1 MKDPS
6 VLKNRGGILLVIDKE
21 IKQLNRDLSRQYSI
35 LKELSMNYPH
45 VTVHGLSILDYLDF
59 SEHQCRIEKENQLV
73 NLNTLPICHFFSL
86 CLLTC

>member
-21 IKQLNRDLSRQYSI
+21 IKQLKRDLSRQYSI
-35 LKELSMNYPH
+35 LKEISVNYPN

-59 SEHQCRIEKENQLV
+59 SEHQCGIEKENQLV
-73 NLNTLPICHFFSL
+73 NLDTLSIYHFL
-86 CLLTC
+86 CVY

>member
-59 SEHQCRIEKENQLV
+59 SEHQRRIEKENQLV